1 MEYQD
6 TEQKRKIR
14 IVTIATVIA
23 VVVLGLGVWLVVA
36 AISSTKKNT
45 NPVATES
52 SLTET
57 TKSEKTEKEEQKG
70 NPNATSPANQYG
82 ATEKTTTATT
92 STTTATPAPAKE
104 EVPTTGPAED
114 MMLVAL
120 LAGVATY
127 LIGLNFNLKK
137 QTSEQN
143 A

>member
-14 IVTIATVIA
+14 VVTIATIVT
-23 VVVLGLGVWLVVA
+23 VVVLSLGVWLVVA
-36 AISSTKKNT
+36 AIGSTKKNSD
-45 NPVATES
+45 VATTDTAI
-52 SLTET
+52 TEQKE
-57 TKSEKTEKEEQKG
+57 TKKTEKEEQKG

-82 ATEKTTTATT
+82 ANEKPAATT
-92 STTTATPAPAKE
+92 PAPVTPAPAKE

-114 MMLVAL
+114 MALVAL

-127 LIGLNFNLKK
+127 LAFLNHDFKK
-137 QTSEQN
+137 RAAERN

>member
-14 IVTIATVIA
+14 VVTIATVIA

-36 AISSTKKNT
+36 AISSTKKN
-45 NPVATES
+45 PEVAT
-52 SLTET
+52 TDT
-57 TKSEKTEKEEQKG
+57 VAEQKDTKKAEEEKKQG
-70 NPNATSPANQYG
+70 NPNASSPANQYG
-82 ATEKTTTATT
+82 ANEKPATTATT
-92 STTTATPAPAKE
+92 PAVTTPTPARD

-114 MMLVAL
+114 MLMVAL

-127 LIGLNFNLKK
+127 LIGLNINLKK
-137 QTSEQN
+137 QANSR